1 MWKWKV
7 IKKNKL
13 KESVVKMN
21 FHSSKNNG
29 GNNIPN
35 RMLRRASTSTLNPLE
50 EIQNEIR

>member
-1 MWKWKV
+1 
-7 IKKNKL
+7 
-13 KESVVKMN
+13 MN